1 MKKDATNLNH
11 PAIIIGLFILVIAG
25 GYVIYNSQI
34 LSENL
39 QQNHPQNLKPAFK
52 PTPAIPVPARPSG
65 PGVPENESQCD
76 PQFAGSRTLIPVDT
90 SVPIR
95 DPIPGTRYSLNES
108 DSDRTLVLANG
119 DVIEINLQI
128 NPGLG
133 LHWVVPVSGCALELT
148 NDGSFSNGGDFWN
161 VTTYYRARYRAVR
174 YGTSVISG
182 RRILSDEREGDPRFN
197 LTVIVK

>member
-34 LSENL
+34 QSENFH
-39 QQNHPQNLKPAFK
+39 QNNPQNLKPAFQ
-52 PTPAIPVPARPSG
+52 PTPAIPVPAQPSG
-65 PGVPENESQCD
+65 PGVPDNESQCD
-76 PQFAGSRTLIPVDT
+76 PQSAGSRTLIPVDT
-90 SVPIR
+90 SVPIQDR
-95 DPIPGTRYSLNES
+95 MPGIRYSLNES
-108 DSDRTLVLANG
+108 DSDRTLVLAKG
-119 DVIEINLQI
+119 DVVEINLQI

-148 NDGSFSNGGDFWN
+148 NDGAFSNGGDFWN
-161 VTTYYRARYRAVR
+161 VTTYYRARYRAVG

>member
-11 PAIIIGLFILVIAG
+11 PAIIIGLVILVIAG
-25 GYVIYNSQI
+25 GYVIYNSRI
-34 LSENL
+34 LSETL
-39 QQNHPQNLKPAFK
+39 PQNHPENLKPAFQ
-52 PTPAIPVPARPSG
+52 PTPAIPVPAQSSG
-65 PGVPENESQCD
+65 PGVTKNESQCD
-76 PQFAGSRTLIPVDT
+76 PQSAGSRTLIPVDT
-90 SVPIR
+90 SVPIQ
-95 DPIPGTRYSLNES
+95 DPVPGIRYSLNES
-108 DSDRTLVLANG
+108 DSDRTLVLTKG

-148 NDGSFSNGGDFWN
+148 NDGAFSHEGDFWN
-161 VTTYYRARYRAVR
+161 VTTYYRARYRAVG